1 MSGKFDSDSISGLKC
16 PNCGRKIEATV
27 GRLRLGDNSCS
38 HCKTKFDSDKL
49 NRALDLAESDTKP
62 SRQKIGRSLTS

>member
-38 HCKTKFDSDKL
+38 HCRTEFDTEKL
-49 NRALDLAESDTKP
+49 NRALDLAECDSKYA
-62 SRQKIGRSLTS
+62 RQKFRKSFGR

>member
-1 MSGKFDSDSISGLKC
+1 MSGKFESDSISGLKC

-38 HCKTKFDSDKL
+38 HCETKFDSDKL
-49 NRALDLAESDTKP
+49 NRALDLAECGTKNA
-62 SRQKIGRSLTS
+62 RQNRVC